1 VSATATLAHPD
12 RLMIREHPPAPVQDV
27 DLAVE
32 QLAALLAGA
41 DGDQLEALE
50 AVARAAQR
58 LARTRRHEVRFEE
71 ERPVPMMGSWSLDN
85 GMVNVVLG
93 EN

>member
-1 VSATATLAHPD
+1 MSATATLPHPD
-12 RLMIREHPPAPVQDV
+12 RLLIQERPPAPVSDV

-32 QLAALLAGA
+32 QLASLMAASN
-41 DGDQLEALE
+41 GDVLEALE
-50 AVARAAQR
+50 AVARAAHR
-58 LARTRRHEVRFEE
+58 LARARRREIRLDD
-71 ERPVPMMGSWSLDN
+71 ERPVPMMGSWSMDN

>member
-1 VSATATLAHPD
+1 MSTTATLPHPD
-12 RLMIREHPPAPVQDV
+12 RLTIRERPVAPASDV

-32 QLAALLAGA
+32 QLASLIAGH

-50 AVARAAQR
+50 AIARAAQR
-58 LARTRRHEVRFEE
+58 LARTRRHEVRLDD
-71 ERPVPMMGSWSLDN
+71 ERPVPMMGSWSMDN

>member
-12 RLMIREHPPAPVQDV
+12 RLMIRERPPAPVQDV

-32 QLAALLAGA
+32 QLATLLAGA

-58 LARTRRHEVRFEE
+58 LARSRRREVRLEE